1 MLVINF
7 KQRKNKLVI
16 YMIDV
21 VTKYTRAVFIK
32 NNTKETVVNKITESW
47 LPLFGAADIFL
58 MDDGGE
64 FANDEL
70 RQLANNF
77 RINIKQTVGSSPW
90 A

>member
-1 MLVINF
+1 
-7 KQRKNKLVI
+7 
-16 YMIDV
+16 MIDV
-21 VTKYTRAVFIK
+21 VTKYTRAAFIK

-58 MDDGGE
+58 MDDGG
-64 FANDEL
+64 DEL